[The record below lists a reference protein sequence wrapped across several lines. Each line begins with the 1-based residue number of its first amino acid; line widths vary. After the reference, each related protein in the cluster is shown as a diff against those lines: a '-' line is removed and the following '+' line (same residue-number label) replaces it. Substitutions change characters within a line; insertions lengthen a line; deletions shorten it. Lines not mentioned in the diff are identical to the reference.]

1 MASQGRGAKVK
12 GSGYELKT
20 SKKFSTWWGGQFSR
34 TPGSGSLHWGSDQ
47 RVAGDI
53 IAPQGMDFP
62 FVIECKKHEGWT
74 IDHVLL
80 NIGEPKDWWSQV
92 VTDAR
97 RVKLVPMLIFSRNRA
112 KDFVM
117 IPYLESFYRGLS
129 GITDEVMRTNVTIKN
144 IRGELQTFDVMVTT
158 YDVISK
164 VPPEHLR
171 EYAKHVPWDAYAD
184 DYE

>member
-1 MASQGRGAKVK
+1 MASQGKGAKVK

-20 SKKFSTWWGGQFSR
+20 AKKFSDWWGGTFNR

-53 IAPQGMDFP
+53 IAPEKMDFP

-80 NIGEPKDWWSQV
+80 DIGDPRKWWEQV

-97 RVKLVPMLIFSRNRA
+97 RVERVPMLVFSRNRA

-117 IPYLESFYRGLS
+117 IPFDSFMYDRLRTYGP
-129 GITDEVMRTNVTIKN
+129 EVMRTTVTITN
-144 IRGELQTFDVMVTT
+144 IRGEIQHFETIVCL
-158 YDVISK
+158 YDNISK
-164 VPPEHLR
+164 MSPDELR
-171 EYAKHVPWDAYAD
+171 EYANGLTWDPYAA
-184 DYE
+184 DYK